1 MVYCQ
6 KALGGAGMAKFLKR
20 PIEYRVYE
28 LPEGFPALV
37 FTGDQWRISDVRSN
51 RLHFHNCLEIG
62 ICHSDSGMME
72 FENKPLP
79 FREDD
84 VTIVSRN
91 ILHTTYSSP
100 GRSSLWT
107 YMFIQPERLIPSYL
121 QQSLQDAQLYNEIEQ
136 NICEIFSKDDY
147 PQIYFYA
154 SRIAMNLEEKPLN
167 YKTDVSAL
175 CVSLMIELM
184 RLRSDNPLYNQRKP
198 EVNALVLAP
207 ALDFLH
213 ENYNQQFQI
222 GKLAELCSMSLT
234 HFRRVF
240 GEIMDCSPLE
250 FLHRTRII
258 QARNMLRGTN
268 LSILEI
274 SEFVGYGSISGF
286 NRHFL
291 SITGMSPSEWRR
303 NTDAV
308 PKQFVTTHSG
318 WTQPEQL

>member
-1 MVYCQ
+1 
-6 KALGGAGMAKFLKR
+6 MAKYLKR

-28 LPEGFPALV
+28 LPEDFPALL
-37 FTGDQWRISDVRSN
+37 FSGNQWRISDVRSN

-79 FREDD
+79 FREGD

-100 GRSSLWT
+100 GKSSLWT
-107 YMFIQPERLIPSYL
+107 YMFLQLEQLIPSYL
-121 QQSLQDAQLYNEIEQ
+121 QQSLQEAELFTEIEQ
-136 NICEIFSKDDY
+136 NICEIFSKDKH
-147 PQIYFYA
+147 PQIYFFA
-154 SRIAMNLEEKPLN
+154 DRIAKNLESQPLN

-175 CVSLMIELM
+175 CVSLVIELM
-184 RLRSDNPLYNQRKP
+184 RLRSEHPFYNQSKP
-198 EVNALVLAP
+198 EMNALVLAP
-207 ALDFLH
+207 ALDYLH
-213 ENYNQQFQI
+213 ENYHQQFPI
-222 GKLAELCSMSLT
+222 GKLADLCSMSLT
-234 HFRRVF
+234 HFRRIF

-250 FLHRTRII
+250 FLHRTRIT

-268 LSILEI
+268 MSILEI
-274 SEFVGYGSISGF
+274 SERVGYGSISGF

-291 SITGMSPSEWRR
+291 SITGISPSEWRR